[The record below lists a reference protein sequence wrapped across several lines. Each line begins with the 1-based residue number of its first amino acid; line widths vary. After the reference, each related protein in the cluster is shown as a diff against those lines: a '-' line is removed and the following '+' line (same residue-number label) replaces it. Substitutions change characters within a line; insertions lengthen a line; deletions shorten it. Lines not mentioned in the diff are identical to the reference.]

1 MFIIWG
7 DRLMTKGV
15 ATTANSSVQIGADQ
29 SAYISMK
36 TKYNLPHLVNKVFDP
51 SSIP

>member
-15 ATTANSSVQIGADQ
+15 GVVSVRLTHFEDGPYPAPK
-29 SAYISMK
+29 SASPALG
-36 TKYNLPHLVNKVFDP
+36 NNRNP
-51 SSIP
+51 

>member
-15 ATTANSSVQIGADQ
+15 IVAELEDEKKLRKA
-29 SAYISMK
+29 
-36 TKYNLPHLVNKVFDP
+36 
-51 SSIP
+51 